1 MKYTPNQGDII
12 MMDFD
17 PQKGF
22 EQKGRRP
29 ALVVS
34 NNIYNQHSKL
44 AIVCPITNTDKAH
57 AFHIQLGNDT
67 NTTGVILCDQIRALD
82 FNARNADYV
91 EYISDDVLDRVIDM
105 VCSFVE

>member
-34 NNIYNQHSKL
+34 NNVFNQHSKL
-44 AIVCPITNTDKAH
+44 AMVCPITNTDKAH
-57 AFHIQLGNDT
+57 VLHIPLGNDT
-67 NTTGVILCDQIRALD
+67 KTTGVILCDQTRALD
-82 FNARNADYV
+82 VVARNADYV
-91 EYISDDVLDRVIDM
+91 EHVSDDVLDRVIDM

>member
-1 MKYTPNQGDII
+1 MKYTPNQGDIV

-34 NNIYNQHSKL
+34 NNVFNQHSKL
-44 AIVCPITNTDKAH
+44 ALVCPITNKDKAH
-57 AFHIQLGNDT
+57 VFHIPLEDDT
-67 NTTGVILCDQIRALD
+67 KTTGVILCDQTRALD
-82 FNARNADYV
+82 VIARNADYV
-91 EYISDDVLDRVIDM
+91 ERVSDDLLDSVIDM

>member
-1 MKYTPNQGDII
+1 MKYAPNQGDII

-34 NNIYNQHSKL
+34 NDVFNQHSKL
-44 AIVCPITNTDKAH
+44 AMVCPITNTDKAH
-57 AFHIQLGNDT
+57 VFHIPLGNDT
-67 NTTGVILCDQIRALD
+67 KTIGVILCDQTRTLD
-82 FNARNADYV
+82 VIARNADYV
-91 EYISDDVLDRVIDM
+91 EYVSDDVLDRVIDM